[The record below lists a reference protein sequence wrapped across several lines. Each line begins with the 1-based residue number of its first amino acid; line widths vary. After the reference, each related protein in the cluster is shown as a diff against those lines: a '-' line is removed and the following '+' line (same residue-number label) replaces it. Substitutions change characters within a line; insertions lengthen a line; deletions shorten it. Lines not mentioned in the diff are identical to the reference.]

1 MARCEQT
8 DETKGW
14 MGDSTR
20 SVCNAFVAKSVA
32 RDIVDEFWRRIS
44 FFCFS
49 FQRRSKLLSISERR
63 VSLLVASCGIST
75 SSRNKFD
82 EKRCWKREESHNN
95 LDKREQEKARRC
107 GPSLSIN
114 RANTREHA

>member
-1 MARCEQT
+1 MQR
-8 DETKGW
+8 
-14 MGDSTR
+14 
-20 SVCNAFVAKSVA
+20 V
-32 RDIVDEFWRRIS
+32 RREKCCSRYCGRILAEDLFLL
-44 FFCFS
+44 FFF
-49 FQRRSKLLSISERR
+49 FQRRSKLLSIRERR

-95 LDKREQEKARRC
+95 LNKREQEKARRC

>member
-1 MARCEQT
+1 MQR
-8 DETKGW
+8 
-14 MGDSTR
+14 
-20 SVCNAFVAKSVA
+20 V
-32 RDIVDEFWRRIS
+32 RREKCCSRYCGRILAEDFFLLS
-44 FFCFS
+44 F

-63 VSLLVASCGIST
+63 VSLLVANCGIST

-95 LDKREQEKARRC
+95 LNKREQEKARRC

-114 RANTREHA
+114 CANTREHA

>member
-1 MARCEQT
+1 MSRRGAYAARSSRKVLLQILWT
-8 DETKGW
+8 NSGGGFVSFVFLFSKKVETFI
-14 MGDSTR
+14 D
-20 SVCNAFVAKSVA
+20 
-32 RDIVDEFWRRIS
+32 
-44 FFCFS
+44 
-49 FQRRSKLLSISERR
+49 QRERR

-95 LDKREQEKARRC
+95 LNKREQEKARRC